1 MMRFKRDGLFR
12 GRSGGWSLI
21 GPSRRYE
28 VVVSNGRHWE
38 IDGSISNRIRLSM
51 LLCGHPGVKHG
62 IQNIHP
68 KTRSNNY
75 NARERRDFPWEG
87 GKSCLISHEPPYTIP
102 IHYCS
107 ETRPPVEYFPSPQ
120 MLVTS
125 LVLRDGGCRLIRSA
139 SMAGRRA
146 REDYTASSHSALI
159 WRIARRK
166 CCLDSSLD

>member
-1 MMRFKRDGLFR
+1 MGHYEIKTRWTVPWQIGGVIANWTKSKIR
-12 GRSGGWSLI
+12 GRCFQRKAL
-21 GPSRRYE
+21 R
-28 VVVSNGRHWE
+28 

-120 MLVTS
+120 MMVTS

-159 WRIARRK
+159 
-166 CCLDSSLD
+166 